1 MDRIF
6 SRQMKKTHFT
16 ICLATGALVSLNVL
30 FPAFAAEA
38 GFDREAFRNPAP
50 EFSVAYFWMW
60 NDRLDPEK
68 LCAQLDEMHSHGIRS
83 VCVHPVPKA
92 FRPAR
97 FTTAMEPDY
106 LTPAYMEVLKKV
118 SDHAA
123 KIGMNFWLY
132 DEGGWPSGGACGL
145 VAASDSEG
153 RFNARTIAAAE
164 DAKGYE
170 VRREPYGDGRNT
182 YPSMIEKGATE
193 RFLEITHE
201 RLKKNLGRD
210 FGKSIKFA
218 FMDEPEWPHN
228 FRRGLHTKIACESS
242 TTAISKAACWAP

>member
-1 MDRIF
+1 MVIMSTENMSLPRY
-6 SRQMKKTHFT
+6 HV
-16 ICLATGALVSLNVL
+16 AGALLALNAL
-30 FPAFAAEA
+30 LSPFAAEA
-38 GFDREAFRNPAP
+38 GFDMESFRNPAP

-97 FTTAMEPDY
+97 FTTAMDPDY
-106 LTPAYMEVLKKV
+106 LTSAYMEILKMV
-118 SDHAA
+118 SGHAA
-123 KIGMNFWLY
+123 KLGMNFWLY

-145 VAASDSEG
+145 VAASDPEG
-153 RFNARTIAAAE
+153 RFNARTIVE
-164 DAKGYE
+164 QEGGMGYE
-170 VRREPYGDGRNT
+170 VRRNPYVADGKS
-182 YPSMIEKGATE
+182 YPSVNEKGAAK

-201 RLKKNLGRD
+201 RLKRHLGD
-210 FGKSIKFA
+210 EFGKSIKFA

-242 TTAISKAACWAP
+242 TTAISKADCWGRWS